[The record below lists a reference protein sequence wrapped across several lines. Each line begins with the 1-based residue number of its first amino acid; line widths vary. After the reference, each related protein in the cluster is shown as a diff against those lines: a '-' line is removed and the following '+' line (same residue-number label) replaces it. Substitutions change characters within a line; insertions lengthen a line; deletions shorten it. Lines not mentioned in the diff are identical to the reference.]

1 VPLTT
6 YAEIQ
11 EEVAGWLQRDD
22 LVGRI
27 PNFILMAE
35 ARLNSLMRVREMMT
49 IATIT
54 LTSGAGSLPT
64 DYLEH
69 TRVYA
74 NSSPVKILEQVDPD
88 WAIEK
93 YPDTGATTGQ
103 YFYILGSSIYT
114 KPVVSST
121 LAMAYYQKIPALAS
135 NTTGNW
141 LTTRAPQLYIYATCL
156 EAAPFIDDDARAA
169 VWGNLFEKGLAELHG
184 NDIGRYKGVA
194 RIRGPVA

>member
-1 VPLTT
+1 L
-6 YAEIQ
+6 
-11 EEVAGWLQRDD
+11 
-22 LVGRI
+22 
-27 PNFILMAE
+27 
-35 ARLNSLMRVREMMT
+35 RVREMMT
-49 IATIT
+49 SATIT
-54 LTSGAGSLPT
+54 LTSGSGSLPT

-93 YPDTGATTGQ
+93 YPDTGATVGQ

-114 KPVVSST
+114 KPVVSNT

-135 NTTGNW
+135 NITGNW
-141 LTTRAPQLYIYATCL
+141 LTSRAPQLYIYATCL
-156 EAAPFIDDDARAA
+156 EAAPRIDDDDRAA
-169 VWGNLFEKGLAELHG
+169 VWGNLMEKAIGELHG
-184 NDIGRYKGVA
+184 SDIGRYKGVA